1 MGMNRR
7 EFLERSGCIA
17 LGFLAVQSGLVGMG
31 LNSIFPNGQE
41 EFGYGPLR
49 KDRKKVLDLPKG
61 FSYKVISKGGDKMD
75 DGFYVPY
82 LHDGMGAFPGP
93 DGLTIILRN
102 HEYRFGN
109 PDWVGPFKG
118 KKKLWENLDKDLIYD
133 TYPEGKPLLGSV
145 TTLVYDTKKK
155 KLISQ
160 HLSLIGTLNNCSGGP
175 TPWGTWITCEET
187 CENSGDVCLRNHGY
201 AFEVPVSVNPGIT
214 KPVPLKA
221 MGRFTREGVAVDPKT
236 NIIFQ
241 TEDKTDSL
249 FYRFIPNNPEGLT
262 EGGKLQCLAVVGK
275 PQLDMRNWKVQR
287 IPPGEVFDVYWID
300 LENPDADEDDLRLR
314 GYAKGAARFGSEEGV
329 FYHDGAVY
337 FVCTNGGTDAKGQIW
352 RYFPSSYE
360 GKPQEKDSPGRLEL
374 FVEPND
380 PKILDHPDQMTVAP
394 WGDVFVCEDGN
405 DDQYLVGITQQRQ
418 FYKFARN
425 ALDDSELAGVCFSPD
440 ETTMFVNNLK
450 SGMTFAIT
458 GPWTK

>member
-1 MGMNRR
+1 MVMNRR
-7 EFLERSGCIA
+7 EFIERSGCFA
-17 LGFLAVQSGLVGMG
+17 LGFLAARSDFTGTSLNGLF
-31 LNSIFPNGQE
+31 LNEQE
-41 EFGYGPLR
+41 EYGYGPLR

-109 PDWVGPFKG
+109 PDWIGPFKG
-118 KKKLWENLDKDLIYD
+118 KKKLWEKLDKDLIYD
-133 TYPEGKPLLGSV
+133 TYPEGKPLLGAV

-160 HLSLIGTLNNCSGGP
+160 HLSLIGTLNNCSGGA
-175 TPWGTWITCEET
+175 TPWATWISCEET

-201 AFEVPVSVNPGIT
+201 AFEVPVSVNPGVT

-221 MGRFTREGVAVDPKT
+221 MGRFTREGVAIDPKT
-236 NIIFQ
+236 SIIYQ

-249 FYRFIPNNPEGLT
+249 FYRFIPNTPEGLT
-262 EGGKLQCLAVVGK
+262 EGGKLQCLAVVDK

-300 LENPDADEDDLRLR
+300 LENPNADEDDLRLR

-337 FVCTNGGTDAKGQIW
+337 FVCTNGGGSDMA
-352 RYFPSSYE
+352 
-360 GKPQEKDSPGRLEL
+360 L
-374 FVEPND
+374 FSQ
-380 PKILDHPDQMTVAP
+380 L
-394 WGDVFVCEDGN
+394 
-405 DDQYLVGITQQRQ
+405 L
-418 FYKFARN
+418 
-425 ALDDSELAGVCFSPD
+425 
-440 ETTMFVNNLK
+440 
-450 SGMTFAIT
+450 
-458 GPWTK
+458 